1 MNISL
6 EDLNLNK
13 FVRDVGEGRQGS
25 KESVL
30 ISYSLSICHVISKFH
45 SSTFE
50 NFSVPSIPVYHDE
63 QNLPFC
69 KTHAVHLSRF
79 LQGCL

>member
-13 FVRDVGEGRQGS
+13 FVRDAGEGRHGS

-30 ISYSLSICHVISKFH
+30 IS
-45 SSTFE
+45 
-50 NFSVPSIPVYHDE
+50 
-63 QNLPFC
+63 
-69 KTHAVHLSRF
+69 
-79 LQGCL
+79 